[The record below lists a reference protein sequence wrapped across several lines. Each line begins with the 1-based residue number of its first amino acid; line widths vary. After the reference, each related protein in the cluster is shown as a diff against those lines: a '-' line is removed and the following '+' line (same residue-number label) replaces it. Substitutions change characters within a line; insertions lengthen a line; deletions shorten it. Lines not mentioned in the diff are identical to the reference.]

1 MPSFSLPALHAAL
14 ARLPGFAALPMD
26 ALEPLPLKGVAHD
39 HVRLR
44 GHGLVVRIP
53 RWSQMGLDPLTALD
67 HQAAAFRRAEPSGHT
82 PRLAAVLPPA
92 PASENGLPLGAL
104 LVGEIVGRTP
114 RLPDD
119 MPAIARALAAL
130 HRLPLLPP
138 EERPPLPAPADPAA
152 ALLAQVE
159 RQADWFAD
167 AGLAAEARALIEA
180 ELDAARAA
188 RLDGPAPVVL
198 VGVDVHPGNFLID
211 AAGKAWFTDLEKLQY
226 GHPAM
231 DLAHASLYSSTKW
244 DPAVDAALTAA
255 EVAAFHESWAAAV
268 PAELAGAVRPGI
280 KPLRRLTW
288 LRTLS
293 WMARWSVKGA
303 TLSPG
308 MPDSLRIHMDGH
320 AADIL
325 RAARIEQVRRDWS

>member
-1 MPSFSLPALHAAL
+1 M
-14 ARLPGFAALPMD
+14 
-26 ALEPLPLKGVAHD
+26 
-39 HVRLR
+39 
-44 GHGLVVRIP
+44 
-53 RWSQMGLDPLTALD
+53 
-67 HQAAAFRRAEPSGHT
+67 
-82 PRLAAVLPPA
+82 LPP
-92 PASENGLPLGAL
+92 EEGLPTGAL
-104 LVGEIVGRTP
+104 LVTEIVGRTP
-114 RLPDD
+114 RLPGD

-130 HRLPLLPP
+130 HRLPVPD
-138 EERPPLPAPADPAA
+138 ERTPLPAPADPLA

-167 AGLAAEARALIEA
+167 AGLSPEARRLIDA
-180 ELDAARAA
+180 ELDAARLDAPSAA
-188 RLDGPAPVVL
+188 HGPVTA

-211 AAGKAWFTDLEKLQY
+211 EAGTAWFTDLEKLQY

-244 DPAVDAALTAA
+244 DPAVDAVLTAA
-255 EVAAFHESWAAAV
+255 EVAAFHAAWAAAV
-268 PAELAGAVRPGI
+268 PPDLAEAARPGI

-293 WMARWSVKGA
+293 WMARWSVSGA

-308 MPDSLRIHMDGH
+308 MPAGLRAHMDAH

-325 RAARIEQVRRDWS
+325 RAERIERVRRDWQ

>member
-1 MPSFSLPALHAAL
+1 MRALHAAL
-14 ARLPGFAALPMD
+14 TRLPGLAALPAD
-26 ALEPLPLKGVAHD
+26 ALEPMPLKGVAHD

-44 GHGLVVRIP
+44 GHGLVARIP
-53 RWSQMGLDPLTALD
+53 RWSQMGLDPLAALD
-67 HQAAAFRRAEPSGHT
+67 HQATAFRRAEASGHT
-82 PRLAAVLPPA
+82 PRLHAVLPPA
-92 PASENGLPLGAL
+92 DGLPPHGLPMGAL
-104 LVGEIVGRTP
+104 LVAEIAGRTP

-130 HRLPLLPP
+130 HRLPVPGADD
-138 EERPPLPAPADPAA
+138 RAPLPAPADPAG

-159 RQADWFAD
+159 RQAGWFAD
-167 AGLAAEARALIEA
+167 AGLSPEA
-180 ELDAARAA
+180 ERLIAGELEAARAA
-188 RLDGPAPVVL
+188 RLDGPAPFTL

-211 AAGKAWFTDLEKLQY
+211 GAGKAWFTDLEKLQY

-244 DPAVDAALTAA
+244 DPAVDTALTAA
-255 EVAAFHESWAAAV
+255 EIAAFHAAWAAAV
-268 PAELAGAVRPGI
+268 PKALADAVRPGL

-293 WMARWSVKGA
+293 WMARWSVAGA

-308 MPDSLRIHMDGH
+308 MPAALRAHMDAH

-325 RAARIEQVRRDWS
+325 RAERIERVRRDWQ